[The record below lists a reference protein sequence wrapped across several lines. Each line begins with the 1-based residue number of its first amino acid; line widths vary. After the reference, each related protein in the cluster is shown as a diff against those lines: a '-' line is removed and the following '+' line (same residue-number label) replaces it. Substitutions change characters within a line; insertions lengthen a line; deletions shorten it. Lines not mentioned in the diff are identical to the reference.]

1 LASTTVLRLE
11 EEMGYRV
18 TALAAGAL
26 AALAA
31 GAAQA
36 QEEGQP
42 LTACAKAVGAYLTTN
57 PGQEPS
63 RSLITLTADGLVLFA
78 DSGQG
83 GGVGFG
89 PFTGGHGAWR
99 CVAADADGLHLSAT
113 ILDFTL
119 PTVDWPNQQIGRL
132 DIVATVDPA
141 KGTMSGKET
150 LFVAPLDGDPLGN
163 AKLVEDAEGQFMAVR
178 ITAP

>member
-1 LASTTVLRLE
+1 
-11 EEMGYRV
+11 M
-18 TALAAGAL
+18 
-26 AALAA
+26 
-31 GAAQA
+31 
-36 QEEGQP
+36 
-42 LTACAKAVGAYLTTN
+42 
-57 PGQEPS
+57 
-63 RSLITLTADGLVLFA
+63 A

-83 GGVGFG
+83 GGQGFA

-119 PTVDWPNQQIGRL
+119 PTVDWPKQQIGRL
-132 DIVATVDPA
+132 DVAATVDPA

-150 LFVAPLDGDPLGN
+150 LLVAAIDDDPIAN
-163 AKLVEDAEGQFMAVR
+163 AKLVEDAEGQFTAVR

>member
-1 LASTTVLRLE
+1 MRQAARN
-11 EEMGYRV
+11 
-18 TALAAGAL
+18 LAAGAV
-26 AALAA
+26 AMAVASPALAQEGRPLADCA
-31 GAAQA
+31 G
-36 QEEGQP
+36 
-42 LTACAKAVGAYLTTN
+42 AVGAWLTTN
-57 PGQEPS
+57 PGKEPS
-63 RSLITLTADGLVLFA
+63 RSLLSLTADGLVLFA

-83 GGVGFG
+83 GGAGFA

-99 CVAADADGLHLSAT
+99 CVAADAGGLHLSAS
-113 ILDFTL
+113 IYDFTL

-132 DIVATVDPA
+132 DIVATVDPV

-163 AKLVEDAEGQFMAVR
+163 AKLVEDAEGQFTAFR